1 MQNGGMG
8 GINVDRILNGG
19 IRRDWQN
26 EAARVTI
33 NGSGSGAKDVRG
45 GGKWFGSSKGRESR
59 DCGRYRAGAVG
70 RIRQPSSSRVQPGI
84 CPRLL
89 AKYAALA
96 RSIDSLTSSLCHSFS
111 FSLGHPVAGI
121 VGEVK
126 AEAGSVEGCAKFG
139 DPKNGDFV
147 GDV

>member
-1 MQNGGMG
+1 M
-8 GINVDRILNGG
+8 IW
-19 IRRDWQN
+19 RRDWQY

-33 NGSGSGAKDVRG
+33 NGSGSGAEDVRG
-45 GGKWFGSSKGRESR
+45 EGNGLGRR
-59 DCGRYRAGAVG
+59 KVVRVVIVVCRCRAGAVG
-70 RIRQPSSSRVQPGI
+70 RIRQPLSSRVQPGI

-111 FSLGHPVAGI
+111 VSLGQPVAGI

-126 AEAGSVEGCAKFG
+126 AEAGSVEDCAKFG